1 MSALIEGTRYISFF
15 NIGTRGFFSD
25 AMKLGKG
32 TALQSK
38 SSLTNAELLRTLSKL
53 GCSSYSWTS
62 DFNSKTTQ
70 KPYNSSFISDE
81 IFTIYSLIYHENSC
95 KISAV
100 TASKELLICKIKS
113 TLPSYPTKKY
123 PLQSPKH
130 NRNQSVEEIYRNK

>member
-100 TASKELLICKIKS
+100 TASKELLLICKIKS
-113 TLPSYPTKKY
+113 TLPAIPAIQQKNIPYS
-123 PLQSPKH
+123 LQSTT
-130 NRNQSVEEIYRNK
+130 EIRV